1 LEAKWKTGAKSND
14 AKRLYMLHACIQTEH
29 SKENPQL
36 SIRAEYN
43 ICNQIIMSIQ
53 WNDYYIY
60 N

>member
-53 WNDYYIY
+53 
-60 N
+60 